1 MFSPLP
7 FGCLSL
13 ALGVFRYEYRSKIQ
27 EVLVSVRLPSRYILT
42 ALRLD
47 GNCKL
52 LDIIEQGIK
61 QGYDESIPF
70 RGNQDAA
77 R

>member
-1 MFSPLP
+1 M
-7 FGCLSL
+7 
-13 ALGVFRYEYRSKIQ
+13 
-27 EVLVSVRLPSRYILT
+27 RLPSRYIFT

-47 GNCKL
+47 GNREFF
-52 LDIIEQGIK
+52 DIIEQGIK